1 MAVFTNLS
9 RFLGKKKKNFMKS
22 LKAADCKA
30 CCVDV
35 ELRARPIKLSG
46 TSTVHESNLKA
57 SKSFPTMQKSSSFTP
72 NTAGMDNLVIAEF
85 EGDAGY
91 EGGNEHGE
99 ILPMKRDYSDFN
111 LQEKVE
117 LVPHGSDTNSS
128 NCVLENN
135 IETNEVAGGHEGDT
149 RMEQTPFWASPGCK
163 QSNKSSSYGDH
174 KSFSG
179 NDSEEFNY
187 EDQSMPLS
195 IKTSSSADCLI
206 HQKHSSCQVLCSGSK
221 NNCWNLCLWSDG
233 NLDMPSAG
241 RLALVH
247 STDYDK
253 VGYSSDTH
261 ELVEEHDEKK
271 AMEIENQWVAF
282 PLPYSPHDR
291 VYSWINS
298 LEEWTFCPIDD
309 KETFAGKE
317 DRYIACPDHM
327 EMGESSGKYHSH
339 ITPRAAE
346 EMIQANN
353 VIQCLNSSTSVA
365 HFAGIGLKVIP
376 CISAFGSLRSVS
388 LTRNFIAHITPGCL
402 PKNIHTL
409 DLSRNKLS
417 TIEGLRDLTKL
428 RVLNLSYNRI
438 SRIGHG
444 LSSCTGIKEL
454 YAAGNRIS
462 HVEGLHRFLKLTIL
476 DLSFNNITT
485 VAAFGQLVANYN
497 SLFALNL
504 LGNPIQSNLGDDLI
518 RKAVMSLLPRIGYF
532 NKQLVKQHRAREVAA
547 NCAANAA
554 IGDGGWSSR
563 SRPTRRSAL
572 GLGSSTKSMS
582 GRQSRSRHQHSSS
595 ARK

>member
-1 MAVFTNLS
+1 
-9 RFLGKKKKNFMKS
+9 
-22 LKAADCKA
+22 
-30 CCVDV
+30 
-35 ELRARPIKLSG
+35 
-46 TSTVHESNLKA
+46 
-57 SKSFPTMQKSSSFTP
+57 MQKSSSFTP
-72 NTAGMDNLVIAEF
+72 NTASMDNLVIAEF

-111 LQEKVE
+111 LQEKDE
-117 LVPHGSDTNSS
+117 
-128 NCVLENN
+128 
-135 IETNEVAGGHEGDT
+135 
-149 RMEQTPFWASPGCK
+149 
-163 QSNKSSSYGDH
+163 
-174 KSFSG
+174 
-179 NDSEEFNY
+179 
-187 EDQSMPLS
+187 QSMPLS

-206 HQKHSSCQVLCSGSK
+206 PQKHSSCQVLCSGSK

-233 NLDMPSAG
+233 SLDMPSAS
-241 RLALVH
+241 R
-247 STDYDK
+247 
-253 VGYSSDTH
+253 SSDTH

-271 AMEIENQWVAF
+271 AMEIESQWVAF
-282 PLPYSPHDR
+282 PLLSSPNDR

-317 DRYIACPDHM
+317 DRDIACPDHM

-365 HFAGIGLKVIP
+365 HFAGIGLKVVP

-476 DLSFNNITT
+476 DLSFNKITT

-582 GRQSRSRHQHSSS
+582 GSQSRSRHQHSSS